1 MNRLSVYD
9 FKLSQITCWTILW
22 WPAALQTAWGRLSRV
37 VSWPPLVTIVPVL
50 YRQRSRLC
58 PAMVTAVPVL
68 QTREIVTLWVLC
80 LYICCLTGTDMLMKE
95 IRFWDFEIAD
105 VKPVLIA
112 IVYRRPGTDLETFTD
127 FISNKLDIVKS
138 DKHTCYLLGYLN
150 INLLRHSVHRQT
162 KDFLDIMYSN
172 EFIPLINRPTR
183 VTAETATII
192 DHIYTNDLN
201 ATRMTAQG
209 ILVTDITDHYP
220 VFHFS
225 QPFGNSQSNE
235 DEGFFYTRRIT
246 QSNMKLFKYLV
257 SQSTWSEILNK
268 PRCNDAFD
276 AFYSIIKSCY
286 YQAFPLIKQK
296 KKYAKQAPWV
306 TNGLRA
312 SIINKNKLYRKS
324 LKHPTAFN
332 QSEYSKYRNK
342 LTKLLR
348 SQERNYYE
356 NLINQNK
363 HNLSKTCSVIS
374 TVINN
379 KKSITKCSKFIHN
392 GRYITNDNEIA
403 NHFNKYFANIG
414 PNLAKDIPNS
424 SSTYQEFPNHPSD
437 NSIFLQ
443 PVTEN
448 EILDIIKALNNGSP
462 GIDDICAKPIKYI
475 SDVIIIPLCYICQLS
490 LTQGC
495 FPNELKVAK
504 IIPLYKNGEKSQFN
518 NYRPISLLPLFSKIL
533 ERLMYNRLYA
543 FLIKYEILYSLQF
556 GFRKHLATYMAL
568 VCMLDKLHDA
578 MEKGDFAIGIFID
591 FRKAFDTVD
600 HSILLHKLYH
610 YGVRGPAYDWFCDYL
625 NNRTQLV
632 SFNNVQSQKELV
644 SCGVPQG
651 SILGPLLF
659 LLYINDMAYVS
670 NQLFTVLFADDTNIF
685 DTNSDLKALI
695 NNVNTELLK
704 VMDWLN
710 ANKLSLN
717 IDKTHF
723 IILKNK
729 SKKITNNH
737 KVYMNNREIS
747 EVKFTKFLGVLINN
761 QLNWKN
767 HLDHICTKVS
777 KNIGIILKARRVFD
791 KHTLLSLYYSLIYP
805 YLTYCIQVWGS
816 TYQSHLSK
824 LIILQKKIV
833 RIIQGVPP
841 RPHTEPIFSEL
852 NILKGSNLYNYSIAL
867 FMYKLNCSKLPD
879 IFPMFVYNHEIH
891 KYETRQS
898 DHFHIP
904 TCRTNL
910 SKMSIKY
917 QGPIIWN
924 ELSSNIDIDCSIG
937 TFKKRAKRYIS
948 GDHV

>member
-1 MNRLSVYD
+1 M
-9 FKLSQITCWTILW
+9 
-22 WPAALQTAWGRLSRV
+22 
-37 VSWPPLVTIVPVL
+37 
-50 YRQRSRLC
+50 
-58 PAMVTAVPVL
+58 M
-68 QTREIVTLWVLC
+68 
-80 LYICCLTGTDMLMKE
+80 
-95 IRFWDFEIAD
+95 RF
-105 VKPVLIA
+105 
-112 IVYRRPGTDLETFTD
+112 
-127 FISNKLDIVKS
+127 
-138 DKHTCYLLGYLN
+138 
-150 INLLRHSVHRQT
+150 
-162 KDFLDIMYSN
+162 
-172 EFIPLINRPTR
+172 
-183 VTAETATII
+183 
-192 DHIYTNDLN
+192 
-201 ATRMTAQG
+201 
-209 ILVTDITDHYP
+209 
-220 VFHFS
+220 
-225 QPFGNSQSNE
+225 
-235 DEGFFYTRRIT
+235 
-246 QSNMKLFKYLV
+246 
-257 SQSTWSEILNK
+257 
-268 PRCNDAFD
+268 
-276 AFYSIIKSCY
+276 
-286 YQAFPLIKQK
+286 
-296 KKYAKQAPWV
+296 
-306 TNGLRA
+306 
-312 SIINKNKLYRKS
+312 
-324 LKHPTAFN
+324 
-332 QSEYSKYRNK
+332 
-342 LTKLLR
+342 
-348 SQERNYYE
+348 
-356 NLINQNK
+356 
-363 HNLSKTCSVIS
+363 
-374 TVINN
+374 
-379 KKSITKCSKFIHN
+379 
-392 GRYITNDNEIA
+392 RYIEIC
-403 NHFNKYFANIG
+403 N
-414 PNLAKDIPNS
+414 
-424 SSTYQEFPNHPSD
+424 Q
-437 NSIFLQ
+437 
-443 PVTEN
+443 
-448 EILDIIKALNNGSP
+448 
-462 GIDDICAKPIKYI
+462 
-475 SDVIIIPLCYICQLS
+475 
-490 LTQGC
+490 
-495 FPNELKVAK
+495 
-504 IIPLYKNGEKSQFN
+504 
-518 NYRPISLLPLFSKIL
+518 
-533 ERLMYNRLYA
+533 
-543 FLIKYEILYSLQF
+543 YSL
-556 GFRKHLATYMAL
+556 Y
-568 VCMLDKLHDA
+568 
-578 MEKGDFAIGIFID
+578 
-591 FRKAFDTVD
+591 
-600 HSILLHKLYH
+600 
-610 YGVRGPAYDWFCDYL
+610 YL

-723 IILKNK
+723 IIFKNK

-747 EVKFTKFLGVLINN
+747 EVKSTKFLGVLINN

-791 KHTLLSLYYSLIYP
+791 KHTLLSVYYSLIYP

-841 RPHTEPIFSEL
+841 RTHTEPIFSEL
-852 NILKGSNLYNYSIAL
+852 NILKVSNLYNYSIAL